1 MSWLN
6 RLFRRPPAQ
15 PTAPVE
21 LDLHQQHAL
30 LTLKRAGPCAFDR
43 LFAEVGA
50 LRPTTQ
56 AEMVN
61 AILKL
66 EAAGVL
72 DRLPDGPHARRP
84 YILTRRGKQISRY
97 LPNEPR
103 SAMQFYV

>member
-1 MSWLN
+1 VTWLD
-6 RLFRRPPAQ
+6 RLFRRPPGQ
-15 PTAPVE
+15 PAAPVE
-21 LDLHQQHAL
+21 LDLYQQHAL

-43 LFAEVGA
+43 LYAEVSA
-50 LRPTTQ
+50 IRPTTQ

-72 DRLPDGPHARRP
+72 ERLPDGPQSRRP
-84 YILTRRGKQISRY
+84 YVLTRRGKRITRY
-97 LPNEPR
+97 LPNAPR